1 MSDLSRNE
9 PTESAAPERKLVRH
23 RRRRRHSFRMET
35 EADARRRDDYRALRF
50 ILPGALFLVGLLVLR
65 FASAEPD
72 PEMRPAPLLRIGC
85 WFTGVGGVLLLL
97 ATLAY
102 CVRKA
107 REAAANARN
116 DDDADDNG
124 RHHHHHH
131 HHHSH
136 TGEN

>member
-9 PTESAAPERKLVRH
+9 PTELAAPERKLVRH
-23 RRRRRHSFRMET
+23 RKRRRHSFRMET

-85 WFTGVGGVLLLL
+85 FTGVGGVLLLL

-116 DDDADDNG
+116 DDDADDDG